1 MELVSFLGYIVSE
14 CLIFKTAIQV
24 HDLSLKQQQKI
35 KTGTMQSPCL
45 GFREQELWNGS
56 REISAILC
64 HTLKQN
70 NIISIDDYEIKM
82 QINSDKMLKMSQDAK
97 YSVDPRFFTKNK

>member
-1 MELVSFLGYIVSE
+1 MFE

-24 HDLSLKQQQKI
+24 DDLSLKQQQQKI

-56 REISAILC
+56 KEISAILF

-70 NIISIDDYEIKM
+70 NIISIDDYEVKM
-82 QINSDKMLKMSQDAK
+82 QINSDKMLKMSHGAK
-97 YSVDPRFFTKNK
+97 YSADPRFFTKK